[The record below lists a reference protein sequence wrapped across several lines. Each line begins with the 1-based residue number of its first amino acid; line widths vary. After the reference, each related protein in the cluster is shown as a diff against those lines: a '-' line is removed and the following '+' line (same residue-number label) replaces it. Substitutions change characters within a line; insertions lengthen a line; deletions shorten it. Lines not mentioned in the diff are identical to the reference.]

1 MEIKNKWIS
10 LYVFTLSFLT
20 VFSDIG
26 LSATKAKNIRKATS
40 KASGSAKKSSSKSIR
55 ATSRGL
61 TTVASTTL
69 STVETTNSSESDIND
84 SNCDFKYTL
93 CMNNICNDP
102 KIGKCLCYED
112 KYTNKSN
119 QQFIN
124 INGNNLR
131 KGFELFEYAKKQCLY
146 ILDKCMNVRRSV
158 TEKYSN
164 LIQRDCLM
172 ISETEV
178 AKEQGLSGELNEL
191 KSCIVDYCTA
201 SNMGQEDFSMP
212 EFGLCFDPIVARYQL
227 DANCSYIIAKSKTP
241 AGLRELFM
249 NDMTKL
255 REESC
260 EKMNG
265 EMSND
270 RQKCYINV
278 SYGPNKDR
286 ISASKKIAVGDYFT
300 CNGEEF
306 NTNLG
311 LTEEFQ
317 RKKKHAKLSLTAKSL
332 RATGNVVGLVVG
344 ESAIG
349 MAVEGTIDVAT
360 HAANV
365 YANKK
370 MIDEGYLSKKDGIT
384 QIVSELTLGI
394 STAISTS
401 KAYQNISKETDN
413 YKKAALINKLKQEHN
428 KANGIEG
435 KDKKKDTGFKLEDY
449 GITEDDYN
457 ELTYNEMVNKMQ
469 EFAVVNQ
476 VNLGI
481 LEIVK
486 IGVDPNSFD
495 IKELKKKQLQE
506 KLDEKNLS
514 ETEKK
519 AIEDKKAADA
529 EKQAAAAKVSNI
541 SRGLAV
547 AASAVDLA
555 GGITDYAMQSKI
567 DDITIENEKKG
578 IIKHAEFENRDEG
591 VGQVNSTATVR
602 GNCFVNDEW
611 FATENEIILLQWKL

>member
-1 MEIKNKWIS
+1 MEIKNKWINV
-10 LYVFTLSFLT
+10 YVFTLSFLT

-26 LSATKAKNIRKATS
+26 LSATKTKSSVRKASS
-40 KASGSAKKSSSKSIR
+40 KTSGSAKKTSSKTTR
-55 ATSRGL
+55 ATGTGRGL

-69 STVETTNSSESDIND
+69 SSDNITNTTQNSSESDIND

-119 QQFIN
+119 QQFVN

-131 KGFELFEYAKKQCLY
+131 KGFELLEYAKKQCLY

-158 TEKYSN
+158 TEKYNN

-178 AKEQGLSGELNEL
+178 AKDQGLSGELNEL

-212 EFGLCFDPIVARYQL
+212 EFGLCFDPIVAKYQL
-227 DANCSYIIAKSKTP
+227 DANCSYIIEKSKTP
-241 AGLRELFM
+241 AGLREYFM

-260 EKMNG
+260 KKMNG

-270 RQKCYINV
+270 RQKCYIRV
-278 SYGPNKDR
+278 SYGPNKNR

-306 NTNLG
+306 GTTLG
-311 LTEEFQ
+311 LNEEFL
-317 RKKKHAKLSLTAKSL
+317 RKKKHEKLSLTAKSL
-332 RATGNVVGLVVG
+332 RATGNIVGLVVG

-349 MAVEGTIDVAT
+349 MAVEGSIDIAT

-370 MIDEGYLSKKDGIT
+370 MIDEGYLSKSDGIKE
-384 QIVSELTLGI
+384 IISELSGGI
-394 STAISTS
+394 TVALSTS
-401 KAYQNISKETDN
+401 RAAKSISKETDN
-413 YKKAALINKLKQEHN
+413 YKKAALINKLKQEYY
-428 KANGIEG
+428 KANGIEE
-435 KDKKKDTGFKLEDY
+435 KDQKKDTGFKLEDY

-457 ELTYNEMVNKMQ
+457 ELTYNEMVNKIQ
-469 EFAVVNQ
+469 EFSVLNQ
-476 VNLGI
+476 VNLAV

-486 IGVDPNSFD
+486 IGVDQNSFD
-495 IKELKKKQLQE
+495 IKELQAKQLQE
-506 KLDEKNLS
+506 NSNKKEL
-514 ETEKK
+514 TEKEK
-519 AIEDKKAADA
+519 QALEEKKTADA
-529 EKQAAAAKVSNI
+529 ERQAAASKAASTA
-541 SRGLAV
+541 SALAV
-547 AASAVDLA
+547 AASAVDVA
-555 GGITDYAMQSKI
+555 GGIANYAMQSKI

-591 VGQVNSTATVR
+591 IGQVNSSTATVR
-602 GNCFVNDEW
+602 GLV
-611 FATENEIILLQWKL
+611 L